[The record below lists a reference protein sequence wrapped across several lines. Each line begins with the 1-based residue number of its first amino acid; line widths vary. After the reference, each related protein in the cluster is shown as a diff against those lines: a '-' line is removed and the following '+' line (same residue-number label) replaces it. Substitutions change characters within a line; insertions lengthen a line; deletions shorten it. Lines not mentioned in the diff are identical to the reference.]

1 MIFLAHNFY
10 FWGMKYRFLALFFM
24 GTLLM
29 LFGCRPSYGEGDAI
43 EIPPGME
50 PMLGAWTTKAKRSV
64 LVRIYPNGE
73 AVIDV
78 QGWPTL
84 AGTFSFDSLQSNRL
98 IMVTNSQLGCTNV
111 RGIYDVQFSLDKQTA
126 FLTLIEDEC
135 DMRMRRLRWPLTK
148 VSEDANVPHP

>member
-1 MIFLAHNFY
+1 MNFLGHNFY
-10 FWGMKYRFLALFFM
+10 FWAMRYRFLLLLFTV
-24 GTLLM
+24 TLLIQS
-29 LFGCRPSYGEGDAI
+29 GCRSSYGEGDAI
-43 EIPPGME
+43 PIPPGME
-50 PMLGAWTTKAKRSV
+50 PMLGAWTAKAKRSA

-84 AGTFSFDSLQSNRL
+84 AGTYSFDSIHSNRL
-98 IMVTNSQLGCTNV
+98 IMVTSSTIGCTNV

-126 FLTLIEDEC
+126 FLTLIEDDC

-148 VSEDANVPHP
+148 VSDDANVPHP